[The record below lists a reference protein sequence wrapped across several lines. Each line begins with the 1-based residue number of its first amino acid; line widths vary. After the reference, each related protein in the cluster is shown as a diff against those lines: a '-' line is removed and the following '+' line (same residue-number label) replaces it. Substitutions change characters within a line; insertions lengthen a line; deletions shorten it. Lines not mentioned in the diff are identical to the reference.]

1 MIHKKGDQQM
11 KTVNYRLESE
21 LERLG
26 PHAQEQWFKGYLK
39 EVLESDRPYYAK
51 ADYIAL
57 SFMELENK
65 IDYLTQE
72 IQTLTALRKR
82 LQEAKSKGLEIAAS
96 LMRGYGIEKLEGVAV
111 SSLTITPPKE
121 KVKEKLHIKNPDKVM
136 ELGYVTFSVD
146 EGAVKRA
153 LNYPEQAIELLPYVE
168 VERSKENIPAK
179 VRINKKRTLPSS
191 IEEPTEL
198 LPPRA
203 A

>member
-1 MIHKKGDQQM
+1 M
-11 KTVNYRLESE
+11 KTTNYRLESE

-26 PHAQEQWFKGYLK
+26 PLGQEQWFKGYLK

-72 IQTLTALRKR
+72 IQTLTALKKR
-82 LQEAKSKGLEIAAS
+82 LQEAKGKGLEIAAA
-96 LMRGYGIEKLEGVAV
+96 LMREYGIEKLEGVAV

-146 EGAVKRA
+146 EKAVQQA
-153 LNYPEQAIELLPYVE
+153 LSHPELSTELLPYVE